1 MSEHRVAFVALALLF
16 AATAT
21 AADRSDSS
29 FNDRRDASARE
40 AQAARLEARRGRL
53 QDETPAQLERNRYV
67 RCEGLPVDDRDY
79 CIRRMNGE
87 GTVSGSVE
95 GGGVLRELRVTVPTQ

>member
-1 MSEHRVAFVALALLF
+1 MLDRPVAFVALALLF

-21 AADRSDSS
+21 AADRNDSS
-29 FNDRRDASARE
+29 VNDRRDPSARE
-40 AQAARLEARRGRL
+40 AQAARQEARRGRL

-67 RCEGLPVDDRDY
+67 RCEGLPVEDRDY

-95 GGGVLRELRVTVPTQ
+95 AGGVLRELRVTVPTQ